1 MDSVNKRLLSFGNV
15 HNKRLK
21 TFDIFLAW
29 ISWPLSIHATTIP
42 LNSNQIHYK
51 LELETKA
58 KTEGVYPW
66 PMEVNVKLGPSCGHS
81 FPALL

>member
-42 LNSNQIHYK
+42 LNSNQIHYI
-51 LELETKA
+51 LELETKVHA
-58 KTEGVYPW
+58 KVHDHEEGPYW
-66 PMEVNVKLGPSCGHS
+66 SCEPSPG
-81 FPALL
+81 